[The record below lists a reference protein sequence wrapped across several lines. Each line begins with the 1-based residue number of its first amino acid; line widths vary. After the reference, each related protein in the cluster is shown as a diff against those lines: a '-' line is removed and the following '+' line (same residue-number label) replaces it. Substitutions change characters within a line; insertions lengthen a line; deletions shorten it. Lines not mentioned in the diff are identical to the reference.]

1 MKITKIFSLPERIG
15 ISGWSVETDCDVD
28 AVLVILE
35 TKSNDVFEKM
45 TNPSMCTVRASH
57 LDHSFFENK
66 SKCKIEYEHVEKPV
80 A

>member
-1 MKITKIFSLPERIG
+1 M
-15 ISGWSVETDCDVD
+15 D

-35 TKSNDVFEKM
+35 TKNNDVFEKM
-45 TNPSMCTVRASH
+45 TYPSMCTVQASH

-66 SKCKIEYEHVEKPV
+66 SKCKIESEHVEKPV